1 MREGREAPG
10 GLGGG
15 LASSPHPS
23 AFSKGKG
30 TAFFQKLLNG
40 FAEFRGMVEEGERRG
55 GRERRRRRY
64 SGSSWGSGKTFV
76 ST

>member
-1 MREGREAPG
+1 MGERREAPG

-23 AFSKGKG
+23 TFSKGKG

-40 FAEFRGMVEEGERRG
+40 FGFADFRGMVEEGERRG
-55 GRERRRRRY
+55 GL
-64 SGSSWGSGKTFV
+64 
-76 ST
+76 